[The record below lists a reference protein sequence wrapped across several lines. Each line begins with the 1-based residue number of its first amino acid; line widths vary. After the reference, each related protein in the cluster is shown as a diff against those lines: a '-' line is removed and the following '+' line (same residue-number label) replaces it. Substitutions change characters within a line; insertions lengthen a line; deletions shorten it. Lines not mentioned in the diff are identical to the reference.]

1 MKTYKQFMSEA
12 VPALLAAPAIM
23 KAAPLVVGAGV
34 KAAQSL
40 MKATK
45 QGQGGR
51 SQPTDYGQGG
61 TAKPRTK
68 NVQRPT
74 GKQPKASYKDR
85 LRAQQKA
92 DRLERQQSSGS
103 SQIGPSAAKEAEK
116 AAEAR
121 AKNDPRTS
129 RLRGTIADRMAR
141 GAKQNKL
148 GEGQVGIDR
157 VIGAR
162 IRDADKNINKK
173 YKDITNPKDPNTA
186 ENLLR
191 GV

>member
-61 TAKPRTK
+61 TATPRGK
-68 NVQRPT
+68 SVQRPS
-74 GKQPKASYKDR
+74 GKMTAADAQKRQAALDRKAEAK
-85 LRAQQKA
+85 LRAQEGGSSPKVSEPKPTPKSKTSGEKV
-92 DRLERQQSSGS
+92 DPRLER
-103 SQIGPSAAKEAEK
+103 AA
-116 AAEAR
+116 
-121 AKNDPRTS
+121 
-129 RLRGTIADRMAR
+129 
-141 GAKQNKL
+141 
-148 GEGQVGIDR
+148 GQVLDN
-157 VIGAR
+157 
-162 IRDADKNINKK
+162 IRKG
-173 YKDITNPKDPNTA
+173 
-186 ENLLR
+186 R
-191 GV
+191 